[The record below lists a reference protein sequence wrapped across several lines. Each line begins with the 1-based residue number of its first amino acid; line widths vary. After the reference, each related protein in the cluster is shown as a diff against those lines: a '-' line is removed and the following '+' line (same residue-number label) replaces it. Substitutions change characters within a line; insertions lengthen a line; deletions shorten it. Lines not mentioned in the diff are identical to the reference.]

1 LKSLVFKRIW
11 LAQADATG
19 LLFLL
24 GSDTG
29 DTLSGGNHTGGCHL
43 GACYFFDLPGRTRPI
58 VYFDAL
64 TEPQLAGGWFTGQR
78 LRRHRRQLCK
88 YSKGGQNT
96 EGFQQSPRAEYFD
109 CGWGITIDRHRSFSI
124 VGKVRAKSISRQNY
138 FSPSLSRPS
147 LSRPSLFLAKFISNQ
162 VY

>member
-11 LAQADATG
+11 LAQADANG

-43 GACYFFDLPGRTRPI
+43 GACYFFDLSGRTRPI

-64 TEPQLAGGWFTGQR
+64 AEPQLAGGWFTGQR
-78 LRRHRRQLCK
+78 LRRHRRQLRK
-88 YSKGGQNT
+88 YSKGQNT
-96 EGFQQSPRAEYFD
+96 EGFQQSARAEYFD
-109 CGWGITIDRHRSFSI
+109 CGWGIAIDRHRSFSI
-124 VGKVRAKSISRQNY
+124 VGNVS
-138 FSPSLSRPS
+138 
-147 LSRPSLFLAKFISNQ
+147 PSLFLAKSVSREVCF
-162 VY
+162 

>member
-1 LKSLVFKRIW
+1 MSPFRPVRNLADERSCSPNGRRRWLKSLVFKRIW
-11 LAQADATG
+11 LAQADANG

-43 GACYFFDLPGRTRPI
+43 GACYFFDLSGRTRPI

-64 TEPQLAGGWFTGQR
+64 TEPQLAGSWFTGQR
-78 LRRHRRQLCK
+78 LRRHRRQLRK

-96 EGFQQSPRAEYFD
+96 EGFQQSARAEYFD
-109 CGWGITIDRHRSFSI
+109 CGWGIAIDRHRSFSI
-124 VGKVRAKSISRQNY
+124 VGNVLAKSIS
-138 FSPSLSRPS
+138 
-147 LSRPSLFLAKFISNQ
+147 NQ
-162 VY
+162 VCF